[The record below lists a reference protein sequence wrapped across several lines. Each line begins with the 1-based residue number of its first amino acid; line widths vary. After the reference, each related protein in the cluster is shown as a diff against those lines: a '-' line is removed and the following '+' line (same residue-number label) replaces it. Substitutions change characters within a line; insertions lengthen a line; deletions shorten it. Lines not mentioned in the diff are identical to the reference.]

1 MTGLA
6 TVRRSATEPVS
17 VAQPVDPATAAPAD
31 WDRARARVWAA
42 SWAVAATAHAAI
54 VAGAVMWRPSVVASA
69 PPPAALMIEL
79 APIPTSPATP
89 HQVAPGVE
97 QQASRPPEPK
107 VEEPPKPPPVVK
119 KAEAAL
125 PKPKPAPPRRP
136 PPPEAPVAERVV
148 AQTTAPPAALAPKA
162 DIAAAPAAG
171 ASPMPASTAVPTW
184 HGRLLAH
191 LERHKTYPRVA
202 QFRRQQGRSV
212 VRFVMDRAG
221 RVVSAILERSAGYGA
236 LDEESLALI
245 GRAQPLPPPPPEVA
259 GDRIEIRVPVEFFLR

>member
-1 MTGLA
+1 M
-6 TVRRSATEPVS
+6 
-17 VAQPVDPATAAPAD
+17 
-31 WDRARARVWAA
+31 
-42 SWAVAATAHAAI
+42 
-54 VAGAVMWRPSVVASA
+54 
-69 PPPAALMIEL
+69 
-79 APIPTSPATP
+79 
-89 HQVAPGVE
+89 APGVE

-107 VEEPPKPPPVVK
+107 VEEPPKPPP
-119 KAEAAL
+119 
-125 PKPKPAPPRRP
+125 
-136 PPPEAPVAERVV
+136 EAPMAERMVE
-148 AQTTAPPAALAPKA
+148 QTTAPPAALAPKA
-162 DIAAAPAAG
+162 DIAAAPAPG